1 MFFGRCLWIA
11 LLALSVMFAARPLAA
26 APPWS
31 KLGVFKHLEADP
43 DKAYPIDENNGPWMI
58 LATTFTG
65 SGAEDQARRLV
76 HELRAEFKLPAYTYQ
91 KKFEFSSPVEGKGLN
106 PYGEA
111 PKMRYRRD
119 NDVLEIAVVVGD
131 YSSVDDPEA
140 QKTLMT
146 LKQARPA
153 SLSRADGS
161 QTSQSLAAL
170 RELQQQFKKAVTR
183 VGGDQQQ
190 RGPMSGAF
198 IITNPLLP
206 NEYFVPKGI
215 DKFVEQMNAPVRH
228 SLLKCPRKFTV
239 KVATFTGHAVILD
252 DKVRDAIARGEEPKS
267 LLENAAT
274 KAHLLTEA
282 LRKLDYE
289 AYEFHD
295 RNSSIVTVGSFDS
308 VGTQRRDGKIE
319 INPMIHKI
327 MLNFGAETKIEPGK
341 PPKVGQAR
349 KLGGIPFDVQPV
361 PVEVPRR
368 SISSDY
374 ARAPG
379 SILR

>member
-1 MFFGRCLWIA
+1 MLWIA
-11 LLALSVMFAARPLAA
+11 LAALGLTLAARPLAA

-31 KLGVFKHLEADP
+31 KLGVFKHLECDP
-43 DKAYPIDENNGPWMI
+43 DKVYTIDENNGPWMI
-58 LATTFTG
+58 LAATFTG
-65 SGAEDQARRLV
+65 QGAEDEAQRLV
-76 HELRAEFKLPAYTYQ
+76 HELRSEFKLPAYTYQ
-91 KKFEFSSPVEGKGLN
+91 KKFEFSKPIDGKGLN

-119 NDVLEIAVVVGD
+119 DDVLEIAVVVGD
-131 YSSVDDPEA
+131 YPAVDDPEA
-140 QKTLMT
+140 QKVPKK
-146 LKQARPA
+146 LKHVRPA
-153 SLSRADGS
+153 SLSTEGGKK
-161 QTSQSLAAL
+161 TSQSLAAL
-170 RELQQQFKKAVTR
+170 RAIQQQVKKAVLPA
-183 VGGDQQQ
+183 DSEELQ
-190 RGPMSGAF
+190 RGPLGGAF

-206 NEYFVPKGI
+206 NEYFVPRGI

-228 SLLKCPRKFTV
+228 SLLKCPRKYTV

-252 DKVRDAIARGEEPKS
+252 EKTQLAIARGEEPKS

-308 VGTQRRDGKIE
+308 VGARRPDGKIE
-319 INPMIHKI
+319 INPTIHKI
-327 MLNFGAETKIEPGK
+327 MTNFGAETKIEPGK
-341 PPKVGQAR
+341 PPQVGQAR
-349 KLGGIPFDVQPV
+349 KLGGIPFDVQPMA
-361 PVEVPRR
+361 VEVPRR

-379 SILR
+379 TTLR